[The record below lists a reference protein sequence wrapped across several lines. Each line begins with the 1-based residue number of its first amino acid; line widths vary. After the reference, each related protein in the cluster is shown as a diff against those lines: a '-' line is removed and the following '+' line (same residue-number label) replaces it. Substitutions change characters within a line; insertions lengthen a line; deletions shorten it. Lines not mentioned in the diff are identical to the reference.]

1 MSALFKTAV
10 TQQEGPTQHSTGNS
24 MQFLGITYSGQE
36 SAKERV
42 YHWIAL
48 LHTGSYHWKSTILQY
63 KHEIETSAIT
73 HLPSLCLLLSSPKHL
88 LPSCLLIYFIV
99 FSPFS
104 PLPPMKAPRGQ
115 GFLCLSSS
123 AVSPAPSTG
132 SGTQ

>member
-10 TQQEGPTQHSTGNS
+10 TQQEGQTQHSTGNS
-24 MQFLGITYSGQE
+24 IQFLGITYSGQE
-36 SAKERV
+36 SAKECV
-42 YHWIAL
+42 YHWITL
-48 LHTGSYHWKSTILQY
+48 LHAGSYQWKSTILQY
-63 KHEIETSAIT
+63 KNEIKTTAIT

-104 PLPPMKAPRGQ
+104 PPPPMKAPRRQ

-123 AVSPAPSTG
+123 ADSPAPSTE